1 MSQSRVAFVTGG
13 AGGMGAECCRV
24 LADRGH
30 AVAVADTSL
39 ERCEAVARECGGV
52 AIELDVTRP
61 ESVRRAVARARE
73 CIGPIEICVGC
84 AGWDELRPFL
94 EADEE
99 FSARVLEI
107 NLAGPIRVA
116 RAVLPQMKERH
127 WGRLIHVASEAGRV
141 GSTLEAVY
149 SGAKGGLIAFTKT
162 LAREFARDGI
172 TANSVCPGLTET
184 PLLAGM
190 MAAAGPGPRVLG
202 AVGRTIPVGRLGRP
216 SDVAAAIAFLASEEA
231 GYVTGQT
238 ISVSGGL
245 TMI

>member
-1 MSQSRVAFVTGG
+1 M
-13 AGGMGAECCRV
+13 
-24 LADRGH
+24 
-30 AVAVADTSL
+30 AV
-39 ERCEAVARECGGV
+39 
-52 AIELDVTRP
+52 ELDVTRP
-61 ESVRRAVARARE
+61 ESVARAADRVRGLL
-73 CIGPIEICVGC
+73 GPVEICVAC

-94 EADEE
+94 ETDEA
-99 FSARVLEI
+99 FAARVLEI

-116 RAVLPQMKERH
+116 RAVLPQMRERR

-141 GSTLEAVY
+141 GSSLEAVY

-190 MAAAGPGPRVLG
+190 MAAEGAGPRVLG
-202 AVGRTIPVGRLGRP
+202 AVGRSIPLGRLGRP
-216 SDVAAAIAFLASEEA
+216 ADVAAVIAFLASEEA
-231 GYVTGQT
+231 EYVTGQT